1 MFFNF
6 TSEYLSF
13 YHLLRIISVKF
24 WLNPFILAGMSLRP
38 ASLPPHVYFLVSAVF
53 HYLGPSFAVL
63 LFEEVSPLGVAW
75 LRIASAALI
84 FALWVRPWRT
94 LAGAI
99 PPARHLILVLGIIL
113 ALMNI
118 CFYLA
123 IDRLPLATVA
133 AIEFAATIAV
143 AFIGLRSWRNLA
155 ALGLAIAGAFLLI
168 GFQTTGDVIGI
179 GFAIANAV
187 LFALYVIVGH
197 AIARQGGASG
207 VTRLGAA
214 MAVAFLVALPFG
226 LADVAAVATSPLLI
240 LAGIG
245 VGISSSVIP
254 YICDQ
259 LAMARLP
266 RASFALMLTL
276 LPAIAAVTGALV
288 LRQIPSAPDLA
299 GIFLVVAGVGLH
311 RPSEIEAEPDEG
323 PRYTE

>member
-1 MFFNF
+1 MNR
-6 TSEYLSF
+6 TP
-13 YHLLRIISVKF
+13 I
-24 WLNPFILAGMSLRP
+24 
-38 ASLPPHVYFLVSAVF
+38 SLPPHVYFLVSAVF

-63 LFEEVSPLGVAW
+63 LFAEMSPLGVAW

-94 LAGAI
+94 IAEAQA
-99 PPARHLILVLGIIL
+99 PARRLILLLGIIL
-113 ALMNI
+113 AAMNI

-123 IDRLPLATVA
+123 IARLPLATVA

-143 AFIGLRSWRNLA
+143 ALIGLRSLRNLA
-155 ALGLAIAGAFLLI
+155 ALSLAVSGVSLLI
-168 GFQTTGDVIGI
+168 GFNVSSDMIGI
-179 GFAIANAV
+179 ALAIANAI

-197 AIARQGGASG
+197 AVSRQGGSSG
-207 VTRLGAA
+207 IPRLGAA
-214 MAVAFLVALPFG
+214 MAVAFIVASPFG
-226 LADVAAVATSPLLI
+226 IGDVAVIVSHPLLL

-276 LPAIAAVTGALV
+276 LPAIAAVTGAVV
-288 LRQIPSAPDLA
+288 LAQIPGPVDLV
-299 GIFLVVAGVGLH
+299 GIFLVVLGVGLH
-311 RPSEIEAEPDEG
+311 RPAEIPD
-323 PRYTE
+323 PIAASSLPQALQ

>member
-1 MFFNF
+1 MKAA
-6 TSEYLSF
+6 T
-13 YHLLRIISVKF
+13 
-24 WLNPFILAGMSLRP
+24 P
-38 ASLPPHVYFLVSAVF
+38 PPHAYFLVSALF

-63 LFEEVSPLGVAW
+63 LFAQMSPLGVAW

-84 FALWVRPWRT
+84 FSLWIRPWRT
-94 LAGAI
+94 LAEAEPGA
-99 PPARHLILVLGIIL
+99 RRLILLMGLIL
-113 ALMNI
+113 AAMNG

-123 IDRLPLATVA
+123 IDQLPLATVA

-143 AFIGLRSWRNLA
+143 ALLGLRSARNLL
-155 ALGLAIAGAFLLI
+155 ALGLAVTGVLLLI
-168 GFQTTGDVIGI
+168 GFQYSSDLIGL
-179 GFAIANAV
+179 GLAFANAL

-197 AIARQGGASG
+197 RLARQGGASG
-207 VTRLGAA
+207 IERLGAA
-214 MAVAFLVALPFG
+214 MAIAFIAALPFG
-226 LADVAAVATSPLLI
+226 LGEATRLLAHPLLI

-288 LRQIPSAPDLA
+288 LRQIPGPLDMA
-299 GIFLVVAGVGLH
+299 GIILVILGVGLH
-311 RPSEIEAEPDEG
+311 RPAEVEA
-323 PRYTE
+323 

>member
-1 MFFNF
+1 MN
-6 TSEYLSF
+6 
-13 YHLLRIISVKF
+13 RISPSP
-24 WLNPFILAGMSLRP
+24 L
-38 ASLPPHVYFLVSAVF
+38 VYFLISAVF

-63 LFEEVSPLGVAW
+63 LFDQVSPLGVAW
-75 LRIASAALI
+75 LRIASAAVI
-84 FALWVRPWRT
+84 FAAWVRPWRT
-94 LAGAI
+94 IAEA
-99 PPARHLILVLGIIL
+99 PAPARRPILLLGVIL
-113 ALMNI
+113 AAMNI

-143 AFIGLRSWRNLA
+143 ALIGLRSARNLL
-155 ALGLAIAGAFLLI
+155 ALGLAVAGVFLLI
-168 GFQTTGDVIGI
+168 GFKVSGDMIGI
-179 GFAIANAV
+179 GFTIANAI

-197 AIARQGGASG
+197 AVARQGGTSG
-207 VTRLGAA
+207 IPRLGAA
-214 MAVAFLVALPFG
+214 MAVAFIVASPFGIGDVATLVAQ
-226 LADVAAVATSPLLI
+226 PLLI

-288 LRQIPSAPDLA
+288 LGQSPGPLDLA
-299 GIFLVVAGVGLH
+299 GIFLVVLGVGLH
-311 RPSEIEAEPDEG
+311 RPAEMEKPLR
-323 PRYTE
+323 PHAAQWSKASCRRLRTKASASLPVPPPS

>member
-1 MFFNF
+1 MNR
-6 TSEYLSF
+6 TP
-13 YHLLRIISVKF
+13 I
-24 WLNPFILAGMSLRP
+24 
-38 ASLPPHVYFLVSAVF
+38 SLPPHIYFLVSAVF

-63 LFEEVSPLGVAW
+63 LFAEMSPLGVAW

-94 LAGAI
+94 IAEARA
-99 PPARHLILVLGIIL
+99 PARRLILLLGIIL
-113 ALMNI
+113 AAMNI

-123 IDRLPLATVA
+123 IARLPLATVA

-143 AFIGLRSWRNLA
+143 ALIGLRSLRNLA
-155 ALGLAIAGAFLLI
+155 ALGLAVSGVILLI
-168 GFQTTGDVIGI
+168 GFKVSGDMIGI
-179 GFAIANAV
+179 GFAFTNAI

-197 AIARQGGASG
+197 AVSRQSG
-207 VTRLGAA
+207 TSGIPRLGAA
-214 MAVAFLVALPFG
+214 MSVAFIAASPFG
-226 LADVAAVATSPLLI
+226 LGDVAVVVSHPLLL

-276 LPAIAAVTGALV
+276 LPAIAAVTGAVV
-288 LRQIPSAPDLA
+288 LAQIPGPVDLV
-299 GIFLVVAGVGLH
+299 GIFLVVLGVGLH
-311 RPSEIEAEPDEG
+311 RPAEVHDPIAA
-323 PRYTE
+323 PSLPQALQ